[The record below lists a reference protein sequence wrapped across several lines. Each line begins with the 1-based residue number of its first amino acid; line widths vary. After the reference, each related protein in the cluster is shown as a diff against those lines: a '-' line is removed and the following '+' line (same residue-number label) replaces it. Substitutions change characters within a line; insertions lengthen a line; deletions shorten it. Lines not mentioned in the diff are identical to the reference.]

1 MDCPLLFTYYYV
13 FFLSIYQLKLDGRI
27 RPNKLL
33 CASQLINLQND
44 HTALAQ
50 QSFHP
55 WFNDHNSS
63 KITHWYLINFLKN
76 YTSQRN
82 EPILSA
88 IMRKNSNTFF
98 WSPCY
103 NFLTKGANQYLV
115 KSVLCTVWKKH
126 GHKREAKIK
135 AHMNYEYWW
144 KLCTVQWI
152 IIIQL
157 LNLYNNA
164 VYVVCNAVY
173 TCVHLYHCSPIRSR

>member
-1 MDCPLLFTYYYV
+1 MKKITNIISFGEFWMNLILLKNDHNSSKWTQNR
-13 FFLSIYQLKLDGRI
+13 LQLKLDGRI

-33 CASQLINLQND
+33 YASQLINLQND

-88 IMRKNSNTFF
+88 IMRKNSYTFF
-98 WSPCY
+98 WCPYY
-103 NFLTKGANQYLV
+103 NVLTKGANQYLV

-126 GHKREAKIK
+126 G
-135 AHMNYEYWW
+135 
-144 KLCTVQWI
+144 
-152 IIIQL
+152 
-157 LNLYNNA
+157 LNENA
-164 VYVVCNAVY
+164 
-173 TCVHLYHCSPIRSR
+173 